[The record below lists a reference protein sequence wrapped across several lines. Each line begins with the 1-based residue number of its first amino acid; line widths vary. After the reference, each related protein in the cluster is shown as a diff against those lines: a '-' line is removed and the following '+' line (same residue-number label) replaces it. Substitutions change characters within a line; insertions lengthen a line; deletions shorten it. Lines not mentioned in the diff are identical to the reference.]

1 MGKVYDQDGR
11 PFSELWNSEQYQALR
26 GTVNDDSVEKFFPYC
41 SRCDY
46 RYGWGELRQ
55 HLGYEEW
62 AQAVGLTPE
71 HVDHRRD
78 PRASAP
84 TLRK

>member
-41 SRCDY
+41 SRRDY
-46 RYGWGELRQ
+46 RDGWGELRQ

-71 HVDHRRD
+71 QVDHRRD

-84 TLRK
+84 TLPR